1 MPAPCP
7 RLARS
12 HTYADALG
20 GMLTPSSP
28 HSRSRVLDVYI
39 RLLVGALAVA
49 AWTSCE
55 TDQELTSWLIS
66 GETDQAERDSRSI
79 FIGNVDFATSVEE
92 VRASRCVCASVFLL
106 TCIEFHANLTCA
118 TLFLAVCMPGTGRWH
133 AGPGALC

>member
-1 MPAPCP
+1 
-7 RLARS
+7 
-12 HTYADALG
+12 
-20 GMLTPSSP
+20 MLWVECFPPSSP
-28 HSRSRVLDVYI
+28 HSRSRVLDVCI
-39 RLLVGALAVA
+39 RLLAGAFLGA
-49 AWTSCE
+49 AWSACE
-55 TDQELTSWLIS
+55 TDQELTIWLIS
-66 GETDQAERDSRSI
+66 GEADQAERDSRSI